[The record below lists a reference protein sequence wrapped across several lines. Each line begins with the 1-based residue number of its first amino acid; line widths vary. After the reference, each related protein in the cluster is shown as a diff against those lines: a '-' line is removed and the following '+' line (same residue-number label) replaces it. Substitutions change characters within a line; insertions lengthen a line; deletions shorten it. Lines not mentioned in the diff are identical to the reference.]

1 MSASSPDRRRL
12 LVASAFALLGGP
24 SVFISAC
31 DSGSMAPTPSTPPPN
46 REGSI
51 SLNHGH
57 RAVITAAQIMAGGAL
72 QLEIMGESIH
82 GHTLDLTADEVARIG
97 RNQAVTVFSA
107 AGWEDKHAHWV
118 TFNG

>member
-1 MSASSPDRRRL
+1 
-12 LVASAFALLGGP
+12 
-24 SVFISAC
+24 
-31 DSGSMAPTPSTPPPN
+31 
-46 REGSI
+46 
-51 SLNHGH
+51 
-57 RAVITAAQIMAGGAL
+57 MAGGAL

-97 RNQAVTVFSA
+97 RNQAVTALSA